1 LKWKAYKIALLL
13 SWEDNM
19 RHGLLVILTLSILAI
34 FPAELLSQERKRT
47 PALREQVYSQL
58 SRAQQLADGG
68 DIKGG
73 LAVLA
78 TVESKLKSMNSYER
92 AMLWNFYGFMH
103 YGQDD
108 IATAISYFSKVVE
121 EDPIP
126 DALLQGTLFSLAQ
139 LALGQERYQD
149 SLDYLAKWQ
158 QVVGGEPQAKA
169 LVLRAQALYQMKR
182 YDEALSP
189 ILAAIEASDKAG
201 QRPDEN
207 WYVLAR
213 AIYFE
218 LDQIDR
224 VAEILVQMIKHY
236 NKAEYWVQLAGVYA
250 QLGEDKKQ
258 LAVLEAA
265 QAQGYLTKGQDILNL
280 AQAYFVND
288 IPYKAA
294 LTLAQAIADQKVE
307 ANLRNLK
314 LLAQSWVAARE
325 TDKAVAALAQA
336 AALSDDGELDA
347 QRAQVLLNAERN
359 DEAMLAAQQALEK
372 GGLKQPGNMHLVI
385 GMAALNKAD
394 FNVALK
400 AFAAAKQFDEVR
412 RTATQWERYASAE
425 KEQAERIEALKRS

>member
-1 LKWKAYKIALLL
+1 
-13 SWEDNM
+13 M
-19 RHGLLVILTLSILAI
+19 RHLLLVILTLSILAI
-34 FPAELLSQERKRT
+34 FPAELLGQERKRT

-68 DIKGG
+68 DLKAG

-78 TVESKLKSMNSYER
+78 TVESKLNSMNSYER

-103 YGQDD
+103 YSQDD
-108 IATAISYFSKVVE
+108 IPAAISYFSKVVQ

-149 SLDYLAKWQ
+149 SLKYLDKWQ
-158 QVVGGEPQAKA
+158 QAVGGEPQLKA
-169 LVLRAQALYQMKR
+169 LVLRAQVLYQLKQ
-182 YDEALSP
+182 YDAALAP
-189 ILAAIEASDKAG
+189 IVAAIESSQKAG

-218 LDQIDR
+218 LNQIDR

-250 QLGEDKKQ
+250 QLGQDNKQ

-265 QAQGYLTKGQDILNL
+265 HVQGYLTKGQDIINL

-294 LTLAQAIADQKVE
+294 RTLEQGIEQQKVE

-325 TDKAVAALAQA
+325 TDKAVAALSKA

-359 DEAMLAAQQALEK
+359 TEAMAAAQQALDK
-372 GGLKQPGNMHLVI
+372 AGLKQPGNMHLVI
-385 GMAALNKAD
+385 GMAALNQGD
-394 FNVALK
+394 FNTALK
-400 AFAAAKQFDEVR
+400 AFASAKQFDDVR
-412 RTATQWERYASAE
+412 RTASQWERYASAE
-425 KEQAERIEALKRS
+425 KEQAERLQALKQS

>member
-1 LKWKAYKIALLL
+1 
-13 SWEDNM
+13 M
-19 RHGLLVILTLSILAI
+19 RLGLLMVLAVCILAI
-34 FPAELLSQERKRT
+34 FPAELYGQERKRT

-58 SRAQQLADGG
+58 ARAQQLADGG
-68 DIKGG
+68 DVKGG

-78 TVESKLKSMNSYER
+78 NVEGKLSSMNSYER
-92 AMLWNFYGFMH
+92 AMLWNFYGFMY

-108 IATAISYFSKVVE
+108 INTAITYFSKVVQ

-149 SLDYLAKWQ
+149 SLNYLEQWQ
-158 QVVGGEPQAKA
+158 QAVGGEPQVKA
-169 LVLRAQALYQMKR
+169 LVLRAQVLYQLKR
-182 YDEALSP
+182 YDDALAP
-189 ILAAIEASDKAG
+189 IVAAIEASEQAG
-201 QRPDEN
+201 QRPEEN

-218 LDQIDR
+218 LDQIDQ
-224 VAEILVQMIKHY
+224 VAAVLVQMIKHY

-250 QLGEDKKQ
+250 QLGQDKKQ

-265 QAQGYLTKGQDILNL
+265 HVQGYLTKGQDILNL

-288 IPYKAA
+288 IPYKAGVTLEQA
-294 LTLAQAIADQKVE
+294 LAEKKVD

-336 AALSDDGELDA
+336 ASLSDDGELDA

-359 DEAMLAAQQALEK
+359 SEAMQAAQQALDK

-385 GMAALNKAD
+385 GMAALNQGD
-394 FNVALK
+394 FNVALQ
-400 AFAAAKQFDEVR
+400 AFAAAKQFDDVR
-412 RTATQWERYASAE
+412 RTASQWERYASSE
-425 KEQAERIEALKRS
+425 KEQAERIEALKQS

>member
-1 LKWKAYKIALLL
+1 
-13 SWEDNM
+13 M

-68 DIKGG
+68 DIQGG

-78 TVESKLKSMNSYER
+78 AVESKLKSMNSYER

-108 IATAISYFSKVVE
+108 ITTAISYFSKVVE

-182 YDEALSP
+182 YDEALPP
-189 ILAAIEASDKAG
+189 IVAAIEASDKAG

-224 VAEILVQMIKHY
+224 VAEVLVQMIKHY

-265 QAQGYLTKGQDILNL
+265 QVQGYLTKGQDILNL

-288 IPYKAA
+288 VPYKAA
-294 LTLAQAIADQKVE
+294 VTLAQAIADGKVE

-325 TDKAVAALAQA
+325 TDKAVAALSQA

-359 DEAMLAAQQALEK
+359 DEAMLAAEQALEK
-372 GGLKQPGNMHLVI
+372 GGLVWRH
-385 GMAALNKAD
+385 
-394 FNVALK
+394 
-400 AFAAAKQFDEVR
+400 
-412 RTATQWERYASAE
+412 
-425 KEQAERIEALKRS
+425 

>member
-1 LKWKAYKIALLL
+1 
-13 SWEDNM
+13 M
-19 RHGLLVILTLSILAI
+19 RRGLLVILTLSILAI

-68 DIKGG
+68 DIQGG

-108 IATAISYFSKVVE
+108 IATAIRYFSKVVE

-189 ILAAIEASDKAG
+189 ILAAIEANDKAG

-265 QAQGYLTKGQDILNL
+265 QVQGFLTKGQDILNL

-288 IPYKAA
+288 VPYKAA
-294 LTLAQAIADQKVE
+294 VTLAQAIADEKVE

-325 TDKAVAALAQA
+325 TDKAVAALSQA
-336 AALSDDGELDA
+336 AALSNDGELDA

-359 DEAMLAAQQALEK
+359 DEAIQAAQQALEK

-394 FNVALK
+394 YNVALK

-412 RTATQWERYASAE
+412 RTASQWERYADAE

>member
-1 LKWKAYKIALLL
+1 
-13 SWEDNM
+13 M
-19 RHGLLVILTLSILAI
+19 RQLMVILVALSVLAL
-34 FPAELLSQERKRT
+34 FPAELQSQERKRT

-68 DIKGG
+68 DLNGG

-78 TVESKLKSMNSYER
+78 NVESKLSSMNSYER

-103 YGQDD
+103 YGQDNID
-108 IATAISYFSKVVE
+108 KAISYFSKVVE

-149 SLDYLAKWQ
+149 SLAYLDQWQ
-158 QVVGGEPQAKA
+158 QAVGGEPQVKA
-169 LVLRAQALYQMKR
+169 LVLRAQVLYQLKR
-182 YDEALSP
+182 YEAALAP
-189 ILAAIEASDKAG
+189 IVAAISQTEKAG

-213 AIYFE
+213 AVYFE
-218 LDQIDR
+218 LDQIDN
-224 VAEILVQMIKHY
+224 VAAILVQMIKHY
-236 NKAEYWVQLAGVYA
+236 NKPEYWVQLAGVYA
-250 QLGEDKKQ
+250 QLGQDKKQ

-265 QAQGYLTKGQDILNL
+265 YVQGYLSKGQDLLNL

-288 IPYKAA
+288 IPYKAGV
-294 LTLAQAIADQKVE
+294 TLQQAIAEQKVE

-359 DEAMLAAQQALEK
+359 AEAMAAAEQALTK
-372 GGLKQPGNMHLVI
+372 GGLKQPGNMYLVI
-385 GMAALNKAD
+385 GMAALNEQD
-394 FNVALK
+394 FNTALQ
-400 AFAAAKQFDEVR
+400 AFATAKQFDDVR
-412 RTATQWERYASAE
+412 RTASQWERYASAE
-425 KEQAERIEALKRS
+425 KEQAERIEALKQS

>member
-1 LKWKAYKIALLL
+1 
-13 SWEDNM
+13 M
-19 RHGLLVILTLSILAI
+19 RHLLLVILTLSILAI
-34 FPAELLSQERKRT
+34 FPAELLGQERKRT

-68 DIKGG
+68 DLKAG

-78 TVESKLKSMNSYER
+78 TVESKLNSMNSYER

-103 YGQDD
+103 YSQDD
-108 IATAISYFSKVVE
+108 IPAAISYFSKVVQ

-149 SLDYLAKWQ
+149 SLKYLDKWQ
-158 QVVGGEPQAKA
+158 QAVGGEPQLKA
-169 LVLRAQALYQMKR
+169 LVLRAQVLYQLKQ
-182 YDEALSP
+182 YDAALAP
-189 ILAAIEASDKAG
+189 IVAAIESSQKAG

-218 LDQIDR
+218 LNQIDR

-250 QLGEDKKQ
+250 QLGQDNKQ

-265 QAQGYLTKGQDILNL
+265 HVQGYLTKGHDILNL

-294 LTLAQAIADQKVE
+294 RTLEQGIEQQKVE

-325 TDKAVAALAQA
+325 TDKAVAALSKA

-359 DEAMLAAQQALEK
+359 TEAMAAAQQALDK
-372 GGLKQPGNMHLVI
+372 AGLKQPGNMHLVI
-385 GMAALNKAD
+385 GMAALNQGD
-394 FNVALK
+394 FNTALK
-400 AFAAAKQFDEVR
+400 AFASAKQFDDVR
-412 RTATQWERYASAE
+412 RTASQWERYASAE
-425 KEQAERIEALKRS
+425 KEQAERIEALKQS

>member
-1 LKWKAYKIALLL
+1 
-13 SWEDNM
+13 M

-68 DIKGG
+68 DIQGG
-73 LAVLA
+73 LAVLD

-189 ILAAIEASDKAG
+189 ILAAIEASDKAS

-265 QAQGYLTKGQDILNL
+265 QVQGFLTKGQDILNL

-288 IPYKAA
+288 VPYKAA
-294 LTLAQAIADQKVE
+294 VTLAQAIADKKVE

-325 TDKAVAALAQA
+325 TDKAVAALSQA

-347 QRAQVLLNAERN
+347 QRAQVLLNSERN
-359 DEAMLAAQQALEK
+359 DEAMLAAEQALEK

-394 FNVALK
+394 YNVALK

-412 RTATQWERYASAE
+412 RTASQWERYAGAE

>member
-1 LKWKAYKIALLL
+1 MRQLLL
-13 SWEDNM
+13 
-19 RHGLLVILTLSILAI
+19 GVIAVSILAL

-47 PALREQVYSQL
+47 PALREQVYGQL

-73 LAVLA
+73 LAILA
-78 TVESKLKSMNSYER
+78 NVESKLNSMNSYER

-108 IATAISYFSKVVE
+108 IQTAISYFSKVVQ

-149 SLDYLAKWQ
+149 SLSYLDQWQ
-158 QVVGGEPQAKA
+158 QAVGGEPQVKA
-169 LVLRAQALYQMKR
+169 LVLRSQALYQLKR
-182 YDEALSP
+182 YAAALAP
-189 ILAAIEASDKAG
+189 IVAAINQSEQAG

-224 VAEILVQMIKHY
+224 VAEVLVQMIKHY
-236 NKAEYWVQLAGVYA
+236 NKADYWVQLAGVYA
-250 QLGEDKKQ
+250 QLGHDKKQ

-265 QAQGYLTKGQDILNL
+265 HVQGYLTKGQDLLSL

-288 IPYKAA
+288 IPYKAGV
-294 LTLAQAIADQKVE
+294 TLEQAIGEQKVE
-307 ANLRNLK
+307 ANSRNLK

-336 AALSDDGELDA
+336 AKLSDDGELDA

-359 DEAMLAAQQALEK
+359 SEAMTAAQQALEK

-385 GMAALNKAD
+385 GMAALNQAD
-394 FNVALK
+394 FNTALK
-400 AFAAAKQFDEVR
+400 AFASAKQFDDVR
-412 RTATQWERYASAE
+412 RAASQWERYASAE
-425 KEQAERIEALKRS
+425 KEQAERIQALKQS

>member
-1 LKWKAYKIALLL
+1 
-13 SWEDNM
+13 M

-58 SRAQQLADGG
+58 SRAQQLADGD
-68 DIKGG
+68 DIQGG

-78 TVESKLKSMNSYER
+78 AVESKLKSMNSYER

-108 IATAISYFSKVVE
+108 ITTAISYFSKVVE

-182 YDEALSP
+182 YDEALPP
-189 ILAAIEASDKAG
+189 IVAAIEASDKAG

-224 VAEILVQMIKHY
+224 VAEVLVQMIKHY

-265 QAQGYLTKGQDILNL
+265 QVQGYLTKGQDILNL

-288 IPYKAA
+288 VPYKAA
-294 LTLAQAIADQKVE
+294 VTLAQAIAEGKVE

-325 TDKAVAALAQA
+325 TDKAVAALSQA

-359 DEAMLAAQQALEK
+359 DEAMLAAEQALEK

-412 RTATQWERYASAE
+412 RTATQWERYAGAE
-425 KEQAERIEALKRS
+425 KEQAERIEALKQS

>member
-1 LKWKAYKIALLL
+1 
-13 SWEDNM
+13 M

-68 DIKGG
+68 DIQGG

-108 IATAISYFSKVVE
+108 ITTAISYFSKVVE

-139 LALGQERYQD
+139 LALGQERYQV

-182 YDEALSP
+182 YDEALPP
-189 ILAAIEASDKAG
+189 IVAAIEASDKAG

-224 VAEILVQMIKHY
+224 VAEVLVQMIKHY

-265 QAQGYLTKGQDILNL
+265 QVQGYLTKGQDILNL

-288 IPYKAA
+288 VPYKAA
-294 LTLAQAIADQKVE
+294 VTLAQAIADGKVE

-325 TDKAVAALAQA
+325 TDKAVAALSQA

-359 DEAMLAAQQALEK
+359 DEAMLAAEQALEK

-412 RTATQWERYASAE
+412 RTATQWERYAGAE
-425 KEQAERIEALKRS
+425 KEQAERIEALKQS

>member
-1 LKWKAYKIALLL
+1 
-13 SWEDNM
+13 M

-68 DIKGG
+68 DIQAG

-78 TVESKLKSMNSYER
+78 AVESKLKSMNSYER

-108 IATAISYFSKVVE
+108 ITTAISYFSKVVE

-182 YDEALSP
+182 YDEALPP
-189 ILAAIEASDKAG
+189 IVAAIEASDKAG

-224 VAEILVQMIKHY
+224 VAEVLVQMIKHY
-236 NKAEYWVQLAGVYA
+236 NKAEYWVQLAGVCA

-265 QAQGYLTKGQDILNL
+265 QVQGYLTKGQDILNL

-288 IPYKAA
+288 VPYKAA
-294 LTLAQAIADQKVE
+294 VTLAQAIADGKVE

-325 TDKAVAALAQA
+325 TDKAVAALSQA
-336 AALSDDGELDA
+336 AVLSDDGELDA

-359 DEAMLAAQQALEK
+359 DEAMLAAEQALEK

-412 RTATQWERYASAE
+412 RTATQWERYAGAE
-425 KEQAERIEALKRS
+425 KEQAERIEALKQS

>member
-1 LKWKAYKIALLL
+1 
-13 SWEDNM
+13 M
-19 RHGLLVILTLSILAI
+19 RHLLLVILTISILAI
-34 FPAELLSQERKRT
+34 FPAELLGQERKRT

-68 DIKGG
+68 DLKAG

-78 TVESKLKSMNSYER
+78 NVESKLSSMNSYER

-103 YGQDD
+103 YSQDD
-108 IATAISYFSKVVE
+108 IPAAISYFSKVVQ

-149 SLDYLAKWQ
+149 SLNYLDKWQ
-158 QVVGGEPQAKA
+158 QAVGGEPQVKA
-169 LVLRAQALYQMKR
+169 LVLRAQVLYQLKQF
-182 YDEALSP
+182 DAALAP
-189 ILAAIEASDKAG
+189 IVAAIETSQKAG

-218 LDQIDR
+218 LNQIDR
-224 VAEILVQMIKHY
+224 VAEVLVQMIKHY
-236 NKAEYWVQLAGVYA
+236 NKAEYWVQLAGVYS
-250 QLGEDKKQ
+250 QLGQDKKQ

-265 QAQGYLTKGQDILNL
+265 YVQGYLTKGQDILNL

-294 LTLAQAIADQKVE
+294 RTLEQGIEEQKVE

-325 TDKAVAALAQA
+325 TDKAVAALSKA
-336 AALSDDGELDA
+336 AALSNDGELDA

-359 DEAMLAAQQALEK
+359 TEAMVAAQQALDK

-385 GMAALNKAD
+385 GMAALNQGD
-394 FNVALK
+394 FNAALK
-400 AFAAAKQFDEVR
+400 AFASAKQFDDVR
-412 RTATQWERYASAE
+412 RAASQWERYASAE
-425 KEQAERIEALKRS
+425 KEQAERIEALKQS